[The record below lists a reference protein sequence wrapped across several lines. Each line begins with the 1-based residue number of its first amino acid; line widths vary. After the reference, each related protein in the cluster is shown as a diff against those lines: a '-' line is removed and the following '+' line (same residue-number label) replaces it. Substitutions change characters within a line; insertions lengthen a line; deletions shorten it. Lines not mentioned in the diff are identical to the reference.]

1 MMSVPSSQ
9 ELFLFQQLD
18 LFYDFGSRHELPAH
32 VARNL
37 AAHIELREY
46 QEHAFSNTLEY
57 LSNRKISKNRQTHLL
72 YHMATGSGK
81 TVMMAGLILHYYS
94 LGYRNFL
101 FFVNQTNIIEKTK
114 ANFLDS
120 TSAKY
125 LFAESIEID
134 GMRVPINEVDNFAAA
149 DQNAINLC
157 FSTTQKLHLDFRLFI
172 IEGVGVVCGVGRVVA
187 G

>member
-1 MMSVPSSQ
+1 MMSVPTTQ
-9 ELFLFQQLD
+9 DMFLFQQLD
-18 LFYDFGSRHELPAH
+18 PFYDFGNRHELPAH
-32 VARNL
+32 IEQNL
-37 AAHIELREY
+37 APHIELREY

-57 LSNRKISKNRQTHLL
+57 LSKENFSKNRQTHLL

-120 TSAKY
+120 ASAKY
-125 LFAESIEID
+125 LFLPSQLRSMACGFPST
-134 GMRVPINEVDNFAAA
+134 R
-149 DQNAINLC
+149 
-157 FSTTQKLHLDFRLFI
+157 STTSLPPIRTLSTSVSRLRKNCTWI
-172 IEGVGVVCGVGRVVA
+172 SLIRRKTRSQA
-187 G
+187 MTSRMHRW